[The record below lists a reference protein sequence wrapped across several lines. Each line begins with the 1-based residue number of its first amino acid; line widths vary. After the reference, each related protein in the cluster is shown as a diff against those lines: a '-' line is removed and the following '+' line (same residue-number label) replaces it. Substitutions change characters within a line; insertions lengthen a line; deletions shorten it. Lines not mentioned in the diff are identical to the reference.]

1 MRIELDSTLP
11 YKIGDILEGLLLLR
25 REQAEPRV
33 QYVLRKFTPQ
43 HIVHE
48 LKYDTHMLLVPF
60 VGANIVMRED
70 IVIDGNTMVIK
81 TYGENYQTKKVPYM
95 VTEAR
100 YASDGDNTT
109 RCSLLVEW
117 AINKSGSLPKALE
130 SKLNDFGIKQ
140 HRSIQAREEQYIQK
154 YLRSK

>member
-33 QYVLRKFTPQ
+33 QYVLRKFTSQ

-48 LKYDTHMLLVPF
+48 LKYDTHMLLILW
-60 VGANIVMRED
+60 ANIVMRED

-100 YASDGDNTT
+100 YAAKGTT
-109 RCSLLVEW
+109 HAARCWS
-117 AINKSGSLPKALE
+117 NG
-130 SKLNDFGIKQ
+130 
-140 HRSIQAREEQYIQK
+140 
-154 YLRSK
+154 

>member
-25 REQAEPRV
+25 KEQAEPRV

-48 LKYDTHMLLVPF
+48 LKYDTHMLLIPF

-81 TYGENYQTKKVPYM
+81 TYGENYHTKKVPYM

-100 YASDGDNTT
+100 YASGDGDTT

-117 AINKSGSLPKALE
+117 MINKSGIPKALE

>member
-1 MRIELDSTLP
+1 MRIELGSTLP

-25 REQAEPRV
+25 KEQAEPRV

-48 LKYDTHMLLVPF
+48 LKYDTHMLLIPF

-81 TYGENYQTKKVPYM
+81 TYGENYQAKKVPYM

-100 YASDGDNTT
+100 YVSDGDTT

-117 AINKSGSLPKALE
+117 MISKSGIPKALE

>member
-1 MRIELDSTLP
+1 MRIEFDSTLP

-25 REQAEPRV
+25 KEQAEPRV

-48 LKYDTHMLLVPF
+48 LKYDTHMLLIPF

-100 YASDGDNTT
+100 YASEGDTT

-117 AINKSGSLPKALE
+117 MINKSGIPKALE
-130 SKLNDFGIKQ
+130 SKLNDFGVKQ
-140 HRSIQAREEQYIQK
+140 HRSIQAREDQYIQK

>member
-25 REQAEPRV
+25 KEQAEPRV

-48 LKYDTHMLLVPF
+48 LKYDTHMLLIPF

-100 YASDGDNTT
+100 YASEGDTT

-117 AINKSGSLPKALE
+117 MINKSGIPKALE
-130 SKLNDFGIKQ
+130 SKLNDFGVKQ
-140 HRSIQAREEQYIQK
+140 HRSIQAREDQYIQK

>member
-25 REQAEPRV
+25 KEQAEPRV

-48 LKYDTHMLLVPF
+48 LKYDTHMLLIPF

-100 YASDGDNTT
+100 YTSEGDTT

-117 AINKSGSLPKALE
+117 MINKSGIPKALE

>member
-1 MRIELDSTLP
+1 MKIELDSTLP
-11 YKIGDILEGLLLLR
+11 YKIGDVLQGLLLLR
-25 REQAEPRV
+25 KEQAEPRV
-33 QYVLRKFTPQ
+33 QYVLRKFTTQ

-48 LKYDTHMLLVPF
+48 LKYETHMLLIPF

-70 IVIDGNTMVIK
+70 IVIDGNSMVIK

-100 YASDGDNTT
+100 YDASGDTT

-117 AINKSGSLPKALE
+117 AINKSGIPKALE

-154 YLRSK
+154 YLNSK

>member
-1 MRIELDSTLP
+1 
-11 YKIGDILEGLLLLR
+11 
-25 REQAEPRV
+25 
-33 QYVLRKFTPQ
+33 
-43 HIVHE
+43 
-48 LKYDTHMLLVPF
+48 MLLIPF

-100 YASDGDNTT
+100 YASEGDNTT

-117 AINKSGSLPKALE
+117 MINKSGIPKALE